1 MAVIN
6 LSEINQYI
14 KNLFDRINLRDLEA
28 HHADRIRKWF
38 VNNLSNV
45 GRYAVR
51 DFERF
56 GNLTSLG
63 KPYND
68 NRGSHFD
75 RSDGWVSLT
84 EEVPDIDHLTYG
96 TGMLYVHGEM
106 ELPLYWPEQSKDGY
120 GEAGDHIYDDEFHQT
135 NYSGTQ
141 KHIFQ
146 RTKNDPPPV
155 FWYEPEPTKD
165 RPNKRLGPAPAWGDQ
180 GQRHGYL
187 WHDTPDVDQDILQGT
202 DTPIGGTTAAYSEPD
217 CWMME
222 TITYN
227 IGSDIVKETNSESP
241 DGDNDDSIYH
251 LGNERNHFP
260 YRIICAASPEAI
272 NDMLDRYVDEYENG
286 MYDGKIPTII
296 EEVGT
301 YPPIP
306 GHKFVKGGKK
316 AIIDFLSPINEVP
329 AGGNGKNSVEYARAF
344 FYRTGI
350 DVTDPSTFPPN
361 EIPPEDRAARGFNP
375 NNVPYGPDA

>member
-1 MAVIN
+1 MATIN

-38 VNNLSNV
+38 VNNLSNI

-56 GNLTSLG
+56 GNLESLG

-68 NRGSHFD
+68 GRPVHFD
-75 RSDGWVSLT
+75 RADGWVSLT

-96 TGMLYVHGEM
+96 TGMLYVHGEF

-146 RTKNDPPPV
+146 RTRNDPPPV
-155 FWYEPEPTKD
+155 FWYEPEPTKA
-165 RPNKRLGPAPAWGDQ
+165 RPNKRLGPAPDWGDQ
-180 GQRHGYL
+180 GWEHGYL

-202 DTPIGGTTAAYSEPD
+202 DTPKGGTTASFSEPD
-217 CWMME
+217 
-222 TITYN
+222 
-227 IGSDIVKETNSESP
+227 
-241 DGDNDDSIYH
+241 
-251 LGNERNHFP
+251 
-260 YRIICAASPEAI
+260 
-272 NDMLDRYVDEYENG
+272 
-286 MYDGKIPTII
+286 
-296 EEVGT
+296 
-301 YPPIP
+301 
-306 GHKFVKGGKK
+306 
-316 AIIDFLSPINEVP
+316 
-329 AGGNGKNSVEYARAF
+329 
-344 FYRTGI
+344 
-350 DVTDPSTFPPN
+350 
-361 EIPPEDRAARGFNP
+361 
-375 NNVPYGPDA
+375 

>member
-1 MAVIN
+1 MATIN

-38 VNNLSNV
+38 VNNLSNI

-56 GNLTSLG
+56 GNLESLG

-68 NRGSHFD
+68 GRPVHFD
-75 RSDGWVSLT
+75 RADGWVSLT

-96 TGMLYVHGEM
+96 TGMLYVHGEF

-120 GEAGDHIYDDEFHQT
+120 GEPGDHIYDDEFHQT

-146 RTKNDPPPV
+146 RTRNDPPPV
-155 FWYEPEPTKD
+155 FWYEPEPTKA
-165 RPNKRLGPAPAWGDQ
+165 RPNKRLGPAPDWGDQ
-180 GQRHGYL
+180 GWEHGYL

-202 DTPIGGTTAAYSEPD
+202 DTPKGGTTAAFSEPD

-222 TITYN
+222 TITYHT
-227 IGSDIVKETNSESP
+227 GSDIVKETNDEVP
-241 DGDNDDSIYH
+241 DADNDDDIYH
-251 LGNERNHFP
+251 LGNERNHYP
-260 YRIICAASPEAI
+260 YRIICGASPEAI
-272 NDMLDRYVDEYENG
+272 NDMLDRMVDEYENG
-286 MYDGKIPTII
+286 MYDGAIPEII

-301 YPPIP
+301 YPPIV
-306 GHKFVKGGKK
+306 GHRFVKGGKK
-316 AIIDFLSPINEVP
+316 AILDFLSPINEVP
-329 AGGNGKNSVEYARAF
+329 SGSGGKNSVEYARAYY
-344 FYRTGI
+344 YRTGV

-361 EIPPEDRAARGFNP
+361 EVPVEERAERGFNP
-375 NNVPYGPDA
+375 NNVPYGEGT

>member
-56 GNLTSLG
+56 GNLASLG

-106 ELPLYWPEQSKDGY
+106 ELPLYWP
-120 GEAGDHIYDDEFHQT
+120 
-135 NYSGTQ
+135 
-141 KHIFQ
+141 
-146 RTKNDPPPV
+146 
-155 FWYEPEPTKD
+155 
-165 RPNKRLGPAPAWGDQ
+165 
-180 GQRHGYL
+180 
-187 WHDTPDVDQDILQGT
+187 
-202 DTPIGGTTAAYSEPD
+202 
-217 CWMME
+217 
-222 TITYN
+222 
-227 IGSDIVKETNSESP
+227 
-241 DGDNDDSIYH
+241 
-251 LGNERNHFP
+251 
-260 YRIICAASPEAI
+260 
-272 NDMLDRYVDEYENG
+272 
-286 MYDGKIPTII
+286 
-296 EEVGT
+296 
-301 YPPIP
+301 
-306 GHKFVKGGKK
+306 
-316 AIIDFLSPINEVP
+316 
-329 AGGNGKNSVEYARAF
+329 
-344 FYRTGI
+344 
-350 DVTDPSTFPPN
+350 
-361 EIPPEDRAARGFNP
+361 
-375 NNVPYGPDA
+375 